1 AVGEVGIDL
10 YWDDSRRNEQIEVFE
25 TQIEWARE
33 LGLPLCIHSRNAFDD
48 LYACLQRCRCNE
60 LTGVFHCF
68 SGTKEQAQLL
78 MQMEGFVFGIGGVV
92 TYKKSDLPDVLSV
105 LPLERIV
112 LETDSPYL
120 APVPRR
126 GRRNESSY
134 IPFIAQR
141 IAEIYG
147 TTVERVAEV
156 TTATAERL
164 FSI

>member
-1 AVGEVGIDL
+1 
-10 YWDDSRRNEQIEVFE
+10 
-25 TQIEWARE
+25 
-33 LGLPLCIHSRNAFDD
+33 
-48 LYACLQRCRCNE
+48 
-60 LTGVFHCF
+60 
-68 SGTKEQAQLL
+68 